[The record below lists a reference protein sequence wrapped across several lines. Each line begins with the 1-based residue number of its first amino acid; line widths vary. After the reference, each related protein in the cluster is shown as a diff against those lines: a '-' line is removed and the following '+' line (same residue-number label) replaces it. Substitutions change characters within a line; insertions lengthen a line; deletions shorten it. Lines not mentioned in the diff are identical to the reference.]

1 MKTSLKNTS
10 FSTNR
15 QLDCKGKRLDLN
27 SPAVMGIL
35 NITPDSFF
43 DGGCYQKE
51 TDMLLRTEVMVQ
63 EGADIIDIGAMS
75 TRPGAMEVPE
85 NEERQRILRAILS
98 IRKAF
103 PEIIISIDTYHATLA
118 EESLSAGA
126 DIINDISGGQFDN
139 KMFEVISRLGA
150 PYVMMHIQGTPQN
163 MQKSPSYI
171 DVVQDI
177 KAYFLDRI
185 NKLSEMGFSNII
197 LDPGFGFGKTVKHN
211 YQLLNRFEEFADM
224 GFAVLAGL
232 SRKSMI
238 NKILKIKP
246 GEALNGTTV
255 VNTIALLKGANILRV
270 HDVKEA
276 KEAIRIVK
284 QLYE

>member
-75 TRPGAMEVPE
+75 TRPGAMEVPV

-211 YQLLNRFEEFADM
+211 YQLLNLFEEFADM